1 MGHRTLREEQYV
13 FEHVT
18 AEVKESVSRRSH
30 KRWVIAT
37 MVLAG
42 GLVAAAC
49 GSSTPSA
56 AKKTTSGNSSKNKSG
71 SKTTTT
77 TTAPAVTT
85 TTVAGATTTTLAAG
99 TTTPTT
105 AKTTTPTT
113 AKTTTPTT
121 AAAGAN
127 NALGGSNDFNT
138 PAASLTGAGS
148 TFDQPLFARQFYDF
162 NKSDSKVSVNYAS
175 VGSGTGESD
184 ILAGS
189 VNFGASDVPEPSTT
203 TGSGGAILQVPV
215 VLGGI
220 AMAYNEPCLGK
231 NVHLTGTQIA
241 QIYSGKITDWN
252 TISSS
257 CPTGSAIEP
266 VYRADSSGTSNAFTH
281 YLTSVD
287 PTDWPASLDGKQPAF
302 PKGEGGNGNA
312 GVAGDVQ
319 GGSGTVGYVELAYA
333 LQSGLNYAAVENS
346 SGAYVVPSSASVAAD
361 AAAFPNVTAD
371 NYLIVNGSGAGSYP
385 ISTYSWIIMYQKQ
398 SNSNNGI
405 AMGKMLDWM
414 ATAGQSDA
422 GAIGYVPLPAN
433 IQSLAISTIEKME
446 NSSGQPLFS

>member
-1 MGHRTLREEQYV
+1 V
-13 FEHVT
+13 FERVT
-18 AEVKESVSRRSH
+18 GEVTQSVSRRSG
-30 KRWVIAT
+30 KRWLVGS

-56 AKKTTSGNSSKNKSG
+56 TKKTSTSTTSAKKSNSG
-71 SKTTTT
+71 TTT

-85 TTVAGATTTTLAAG
+85 TTVAGATTTTAAG
-99 TTTPTT
+99 STTPAT
-105 AKTTTPTT
+105 AKTAT
-113 AKTTTPTT
+113 ATAAKATTPTT
-121 AAAGAN
+121 AAPTAN
-127 NALGGSNDFNT
+127 NALGGSNDFTT

-148 TFDQPLFARQFYDF
+148 TFDQPLFARQFYDY
-162 NKSDSKVSVNYAS
+162 NKANSKVSVNYAS
-175 VGSGTGESD
+175 VGSGTGEAD

-189 VNFGASDVPEPSTT
+189 VNFGASDVPEPSAT
-203 TGSGGAILQVPV
+203 TGTGGAILQVPV

-241 QIYSGKITDWN
+241 KIYAGTITDWN
-252 TISSS
+252 TVSSS

-333 LQSGLNYAAVENS
+333 LQAGLNYAAVENS
-346 SGAYVVPSSASVAAD
+346 AGAFVVPNSASVAAD
-361 AAAFPNVTAD
+361 AAAFPAVTAD

-385 ISTYSWIIMYQKQ
+385 ISTYSWVIVYQKQ
-398 SNSNNGI
+398 SNANNGL
-405 AMGKMLDWM
+405 ALGKMLNWM
-414 ATAGQSDA
+414 ATTGQSDSSA
-422 GAIGYVPLPAN
+422 TGYVALPAN
-433 IQSLAISTIEKME
+433 IQALAISTIEKME

>member
-1 MGHRTLREEQYV
+1 
-13 FEHVT
+13 
-18 AEVKESVSRRSH
+18 
-30 KRWVIAT
+30 

-49 GSSTPSA
+49 GSGTPSA
-56 AKKTTSGNSSKNKSG
+56 AKKTTSTTSSSSKKNST
-71 SKTTTT
+71 S
-77 TTAPAVTT
+77 TTAPSTT
-85 TTVAGATTTTLAAG
+85 STTAAPST

-105 AKTTTPTT
+105 AKPAAASTTPTT
-113 AKTTTPTT
+113 AKASTTPATT
-121 AAAGAN
+121 ATAPTAAPTAN

-148 TFDQPLFARQFYDF
+148 TFDQPLFARQFYDY
-162 NKSDSKVSVNYAS
+162 NKDNSKVSVNYAS
-175 VGSGTGESD
+175 VGSGTGETD

-189 VNFGASDVPEPSTT
+189 VNFGASDVPEPAGT

-220 AMAYNEPCLGK
+220 AIAYNEPCLGK

-252 TISSS
+252 TINSS

-287 PTDWPASLDGKQPAF
+287 AADWPASLDGKQPAF

-319 GGSGTVGYVELAYA
+319 GGAGTVGYVELAYA
-333 LQSGLNYAAVENS
+333 LQSGLNYAAVQNS

-361 AAAFPNVTAD
+361 AAAFPAVSAT
-371 NYLIVNGSGAGSYP
+371 NYLIVNGTGAGSYP
-385 ISTYSWIIMYQKQ
+385 ISTYSWVILYQKQ
-398 SNSNNGI
+398 SNSSNGI
-405 AMGKMLDWM
+405 ALGKMLDWM
-414 ATAGQSDA
+414 ATAGQSDSA
-422 GAIGYVPLPAN
+422 AIGYVPLPAN
-433 IQSLAISTIEKME
+433 IQTLAEATINQMQ

>member
-1 MGHRTLREEQYV
+1 
-13 FEHVT
+13 
-18 AEVKESVSRRSH
+18 
-30 KRWVIAT
+30 

-56 AKKTTSGNSSKNKSG
+56 S

-77 TTAPAVTT
+77 TAASKKHNATT
-85 TTVAGATTTTLAAG
+85 TTTTAQSTTSTTAAGATTTTAAG
-99 TTTPTT
+99 GSTTPTT
-105 AKTTTPTT
+105 AKTSTATTT
-113 AKTTTPTT
+113 KTTTAPT
-121 AAAGAN
+121 AAPTAN
-127 NALGGSNDFNT
+127 NALGGANDFNT

-162 NKSDSKVSVNYAS
+162 NKSDSKVNVNYAA
-175 VGSGTGESD
+175 VGSGTGETD

-189 VNFGASDVPEPSTT
+189 VNFGASDVPEPAGT
-203 TGSGGAILQVPV
+203 TGSGGAILQIPV
-215 VLGGI
+215 ILGGI

-252 TISSS
+252 TIDSS

-287 PTDWPASLDGKQPAF
+287 AADWPAGLDGKQPAF

-319 GGSGTVGYVELAYA
+319 GGAGTVGYVELAYA
-333 LQSGLNYAAVENS
+333 LQSGLNYAAVQNS

-361 AAAFPNVTAD
+361 AAAFPGVSAT

-385 ISTYSWIIMYQKQ
+385 ISTYSWVIVYQKQ
-398 SNSNNGI
+398 SNTNNGI
-405 AMGKMLDWM
+405 ALGKMLDWM
-414 ATAGQSDA
+414 ATAGQSDSA
-422 GAIGYVPLPAN
+422 AIGYVPLPAN
-433 IQSLAISTIEKME
+433 IQSLAEATINQMQ

>member
-1 MGHRTLREEQYV
+1 VFGFKRITQGTTEAGRRRRRTSWL
-13 FEHVT
+13 
-18 AEVKESVSRRSH
+18 
-30 KRWVIAT
+30 IGT

-49 GSSTPSA
+49 GSGTPSA
-56 AKKTTSGNSSKNKSG
+56 AKKTTSTTSSSKKNS
-71 SKTTTT
+71 TA
-77 TTAPAVTT
+77 TTAPSTT
-85 TTVAGATTTTLAAG
+85 STTAAPST

-105 AKTTTPTT
+105 AKPAAASTTPTT
-113 AKTTTPTT
+113 AKASTTPATT
-121 AAAGAN
+121 ATAPTAAPTAN

-148 TFDQPLFARQFYDF
+148 TFDQPLFARQFYDY
-162 NKSDSKVSVNYAS
+162 NKDNSKVSVNYAS
-175 VGSGTGESD
+175 VGSGTGETD

-189 VNFGASDVPEPSTT
+189 VNFGASDVPEPAGT

-252 TISSS
+252 TIDSS

-281 YLTSVD
+281 YLTSAD
-287 PTDWPASLDGKQPAF
+287 AADWPASLDGKQPAF

-319 GGSGTVGYVELAYA
+319 GGAGTIGYVELAYA

-346 SGAYVVPSSASVAAD
+346 SGAYVVPSDASVAAD
-361 AAAFPNVTAD
+361 AAAFPAVSAT

-385 ISTYSWIIMYQKQ
+385 ISTYSWVIVYQKQ

-405 AMGKMLDWM
+405 ALGKMLDWM
-414 ATAGQSDA
+414 ATAGQSDSA
-422 GAIGYVPLPAN
+422 AIGYVPLPAN
-433 IQSLAISTIEKME
+433 IQSLAEATINQMQ

>member
-1 MGHRTLREEQYV
+1 V
-13 FEHVT
+13 FRFARVT
-18 AEVKESVSRRSH
+18 RGTTGTAS
-30 KRWVIAT
+30 KRKGTRWLLGA

-49 GSSTPSA
+49 GSGTPSA
-56 AKKTTSGNSSKNKSG
+56 SSKTTTTTAASKKNNS
-71 SKTTTT
+71 TTTT
-77 TTAPAVTT
+77 TTAPTT
-85 TTVAGATTTTLAAG
+85 TSTTAASTTPTTAAAS
-99 TTTPTT
+99 TTPTT
-105 AKTTTPTT
+105 AKTSTATTT
-113 AKTTTPTT
+113 KTTTAPTAPPT
-121 AAAGAN
+121 AN
-127 NALGGSNDFNT
+127 NALGGANDFNT

-162 NKSDSKVSVNYAS
+162 NKANSKVSVNYAS
-175 VGSGTGESD
+175 VGSGTGETD

-189 VNFGASDVPEPSTT
+189 VNFGASDVPEPAGT

-231 NVHLTGTQIA
+231 NVHMTGTQIA

-287 PTDWPASLDGKQPAF
+287 AADWPASLDGKQPAF

-319 GGSGTVGYVELAYA
+319 GGAGTIGYVELAYA
-333 LQSGLNYAAVENS
+333 LQSGLNYAAVQNS

-361 AAAFPNVTAD
+361 AAAFPAVSAT

-385 ISTYSWIIMYQKQ
+385 ISTYSWVIVYQKQ
-398 SNSNNGI
+398 SNTNNGI
-405 AMGKMLDWM
+405 ALGKMLDWM
-414 ATAGQSDA
+414 ATAGQSDSA
-422 GAIGYVPLPAN
+422 AIGYVPLPAN
-433 IQSLAISTIEKME
+433 IQSLAEATINQMQ

>member
-1 MGHRTLREEQYV
+1 V
-13 FEHVT
+13 FRFARVT
-18 AEVKESVSRRSH
+18 RGTTGTAS
-30 KRWVIAT
+30 KRKGTRWLLGT

-56 AKKTTSGNSSKNKSG
+56 S

-77 TTAPAVTT
+77 TAAKKHNNSTT
-85 TTVAGATTTTLAAG
+85 TTTAPTTTSTTAAS
-99 TTTPTT
+99 TTSTTAAASTTPTT
-105 AKTTTPTT
+105 AKTSTATTT
-113 AKTTTPTT
+113 KTTTPPT
-121 AAAGAN
+121 AAPTAN
-127 NALGGSNDFNT
+127 NALGGANDFNT

-148 TFDQPLFARQFYDF
+148 TFDQPLFARQFYDY
-162 NKSDSKVSVNYAS
+162 NKANSKVSVNYAS
-175 VGSGTGESD
+175 VGSGTGETD

-189 VNFGASDVPEPSTT
+189 VNFGASDVPEPAGT
-203 TGSGGAILQVPV
+203 TGSGGAILQIPV

-252 TISSS
+252 TINSS

-287 PTDWPASLDGKQPAF
+287 AADWPASLDGKQPAF

-319 GGSGTVGYVELAYA
+319 GGAGTIGYVELAYA

-361 AAAFPNVTAD
+361 AAAFPAVSAT

-385 ISTYSWIIMYQKQ
+385 ISTYSWVIVYQKQ
-398 SNSNNGI
+398 SNTNNGI
-405 AMGKMLDWM
+405 ALGKMLDWM
-414 ATAGQSDA
+414 ATAGQSDSA
-422 GAIGYVPLPAN
+422 AIGYVPLPSN
-433 IQSLAISTIEKME
+433 IQSLAEATINQMQ

>member
-1 MGHRTLREEQYV
+1 V
-13 FEHVT
+13 SAFERVT
-18 AEVKESVSRRSH
+18 RGTTEAVSRRTRT
-30 KRWVIAT
+30 RWLLGT

-42 GLVAAAC
+42 GLIAAAC
-49 GSSTPSA
+49 GSGTPSA
-56 AKKTTSGNSSKNKSG
+56 APAKKSHSTSSSSSSKKKSN
-71 SKTTTT
+71 TTTT
-77 TTAPAVTT
+77 SAPSSTS
-85 TTVAGATTTTLAAG
+85 TTVAGATTTTAAG
-99 TTTPTT
+99 TSTAPAAAKTSTAPATT
-105 AKTTTPTT
+105 KTTTP
-113 AKTTTPTT
+113 
-121 AAAGAN
+121 AAPAPSAN
-127 NALGGSNDFNT
+127 NALGGANDFNT

-175 VGSGTGESD
+175 VGSGTGETD

-203 TGSGGAILQVPV
+203 SGSGGTILQVPV

-281 YLTSVD
+281 YLTAVD
-287 PTDWPASLDGKQPAF
+287 AADWPASLDGKQPAF

-319 GGSGTVGYVELAYA
+319 GGAGTIGYVELAYA

-346 SGAYVVPSSASVAAD
+346 AGAFVVPNATSVAAD
-361 AAAFPNVTAD
+361 AAAFPAVTAD

-385 ISTYSWIIMYQKQ
+385 ISTYSWVIVYQKQ
-398 SNSNNGI
+398 SNSNNGL
-405 AMGKMLDWM
+405 ALGKMLDWM

-422 GAIGYVPLPAN
+422 GAIGYVPLPGNVQA
-433 IQSLAISTIEKME
+433 LAISTIEKMQ
-446 NSSGQPLFS
+446 NSSGQALFS

>member
-1 MGHRTLREEQYV
+1 
-13 FEHVT
+13 
-18 AEVKESVSRRSH
+18 
-30 KRWVIAT
+30 

-42 GLVAAAC
+42 GLIAAAC
-49 GSSTPSA
+49 GSGTPSA
-56 AKKTTSGNSSKNKSG
+56 APAKKSNNTSS

-77 TTAPAVTT
+77 TAPSTT
-85 TTVAGATTTTLAAG
+85 TTTAAAGATTTT
-99 TTTPTT
+99 
-105 AKTTTPTT
+105 
-113 AKTTTPTT
+113 T
-121 AAAGAN
+121 AAAGASTTPATVKASTTPATTKTVTTAAPTAAPTAN
-127 NALGGSNDFNT
+127 NALGGANDFNT

-162 NKSDSKVSVNYAS
+162 NKSDSKVTVNYAS
-175 VGSGTGESD
+175 VGSGTGETD

-189 VNFGASDVPEPSTT
+189 VNFGASDVPEPAGT

-252 TISSS
+252 AIDSS

-281 YLTSVD
+281 YLPSAD
-287 PTDWPASLDGKQPAF
+287 AADWPASLDGKQPAF

-319 GGSGTVGYVELAYA
+319 GGAGTIGYVELAYA

-346 SGAYVVPSSASVAAD
+346 AGAYVVPSSASVAAD
-361 AAAFPNVTAD
+361 AAAFPAVSAT

-385 ISTYSWIIMYQKQ
+385 ISTYSWVIVYQKQ
-398 SNSNNGI
+398 SNTNNGI
-405 AMGKMLDWM
+405 ALGKMLDWM
-414 ATAGQSDA
+414 ATAGQSDSA
-422 GAIGYVPLPAN
+422 AIGYVPLPAN
-433 IQSLAISTIEKME
+433 IQSLAEATINQMQ

>member
-1 MGHRTLREEQYV
+1 
-13 FEHVT
+13 
-18 AEVKESVSRRSH
+18 
-30 KRWVIAT
+30 

-56 AKKTTSGNSSKNKSG
+56 S

-77 TTAPAVTT
+77 TAAKKHNNSTT
-85 TTVAGATTTTLAAG
+85 TTTAPTTTSTTAAS
-99 TTTPTT
+99 TTPTTAAASTTPTT
-105 AKTTTPTT
+105 AKTSTATTT
-113 AKTTTPTT
+113 KTTTAPT
-121 AAAGAN
+121 AAPTAN
-127 NALGGSNDFNT
+127 NALGGANDFNT

-175 VGSGTGESD
+175 VGSGTGETD

-189 VNFGASDVPEPSTT
+189 VNFGASDVPEPAGT

-252 TISSS
+252 TIDSS

-287 PTDWPASLDGKQPAF
+287 AADWPASLDGKQPAF

-319 GGSGTVGYVELAYA
+319 GGAGTIGYVELAYA
-333 LQSGLNYAAVENS
+333 LQSGLNYAAVQNS

-361 AAAFPNVTAD
+361 AAAFPAVSAT

-385 ISTYSWIIMYQKQ
+385 ISTYSWVIVYQKQ
-398 SNSNNGI
+398 SNTNNGI
-405 AMGKMLDWM
+405 ALGKMLDWM
-414 ATAGQSDA
+414 ATAGQSDSA
-422 GAIGYVPLPAN
+422 AIGYVPLPSN
-433 IQSLAISTIEKME
+433 IQSLAEATINQMQ

>member
-1 MGHRTLREEQYV
+1 V
-13 FEHVT
+13 FGFARVT
-18 AEVKESVSRRSH
+18 RGTTGTAS
-30 KRWVIAT
+30 KRKGTRWLLGT

-56 AKKTTSGNSSKNKSG
+56 S

-77 TTAPAVTT
+77 TAASKKNNSTT
-85 TTVAGATTTTLAAG
+85 TTTAPTTTSTTAAS
-99 TTTPTT
+99 TTPTTAAASTTPTT
-105 AKTTTPTT
+105 AKTSTATTT
-113 AKTTTPTT
+113 KTTTAPT
-121 AAAGAN
+121 AAPTAN
-127 NALGGSNDFNT
+127 NALGGANDFNT

-162 NKSDSKVSVNYAS
+162 NKADSKVSVNYAS
-175 VGSGTGESD
+175 VGSGTGETD

-189 VNFGASDVPEPSTT
+189 VNFGASDVPEPAGT
-203 TGSGGAILQVPV
+203 TGSGGAILQIPV

-252 TISSS
+252 TIDSS

-287 PTDWPASLDGKQPAF
+287 AADWPASLDGKQPAF

-319 GGSGTVGYVELAYA
+319 GGAGTIGYVELAYA

-361 AAAFPNVTAD
+361 AAAFPAVSAT

-385 ISTYSWIIMYQKQ
+385 ISTYSWVIVYQKQ
-398 SNSNNGI
+398 SNTNNGI
-405 AMGKMLDWM
+405 ALGKMLDWM
-414 ATAGQSDA
+414 ATTGQSDSA
-422 GAIGYVPLPAN
+422 AIGYVPLPSN
-433 IQSLAISTIEKME
+433 IQSLAEATINQMQ

>member
-1 MGHRTLREEQYV
+1 V
-13 FEHVT
+13 FGFKRITQGTTE
-18 AEVKESVSRRSH
+18 AGRRRS
-30 KRWVIAT
+30 RTPWLIGT

-49 GSSTPSA
+49 GSGTPSA
-56 AKKTTSGNSSKNKSG
+56 AKKTTSTTSSSKKNS
-71 SKTTTT
+71 TA
-77 TTAPAVTT
+77 TTAPSTT
-85 TTVAGATTTTLAAG
+85 STTAAPST

-105 AKTTTPTT
+105 AKPAAASTTPTT
-113 AKTTTPTT
+113 AKASTTPATT
-121 AAAGAN
+121 ATAPTAAPTAN

-148 TFDQPLFARQFYDF
+148 TFDQPLFARQFYDY
-162 NKSDSKVSVNYAS
+162 NKDNSKVSVNYAS
-175 VGSGTGESD
+175 VGSGTGETD

-189 VNFGASDVPEPSTT
+189 VNFGASDVPEPAGT

-252 TISSS
+252 TIDSS

-281 YLTSVD
+281 YLTSAD
-287 PTDWPASLDGKQPAF
+287 AADWPASLDGKQPAF

-319 GGSGTVGYVELAYA
+319 GGAGTIGYVELAYA

-346 SGAYVVPSSASVAAD
+346 SGAYVVPSDASVAAD
-361 AAAFPNVTAD
+361 AAAFPAVSAT

-385 ISTYSWIIMYQKQ
+385 ISTYSWVIVYQKQ
-398 SNSNNGI
+398 SNTSNGI
-405 AMGKMLDWM
+405 ALGKMLDWM
-414 ATAGQSDA
+414 ATAGQSDSA
-422 GAIGYVPLPAN
+422 AIGYVPLPAN
-433 IQSLAISTIEKME
+433 IQSLAEATINQMQ